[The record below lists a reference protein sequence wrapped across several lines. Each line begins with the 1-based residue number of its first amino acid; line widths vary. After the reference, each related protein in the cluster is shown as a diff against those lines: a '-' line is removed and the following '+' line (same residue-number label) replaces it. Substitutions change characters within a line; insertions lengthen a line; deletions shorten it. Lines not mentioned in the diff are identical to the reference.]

1 MGQCVW
7 IWPSKKLKK
16 IGLVERDSL
25 MGITGWPRIRLTKDK
40 KIIKDDKNIFIDFNA
55 LAKGYAVDQINLY
68 FEKGSKKPF
77 N

>member
-1 MGQCVW
+1 
-7 IWPSKKLKK
+7 
-16 IGLVERDSL
+16 

-68 FEKGSKKPF
+68 FEKRGSK
-77 N
+77 NHLIDRR